1 MSDRDELTDY
11 ESDIKEYTDFIHAGI
26 DYRIEKIIALAR
38 ADERQLIAE
47 AMLSEEAVEAVAYC
61 GELFPGWAKDTMTK
75 EHRDASIGHAR
86 QQVNAAL
93 AAAGITGAGQE
104 GASNE

>member
-47 AMLSEEAVEAVAYC
+47 AMLSEEVYRVMADGVDRLLPEA
-61 GELFPGWAKDTMTK
+61 E
-75 EHRDASIGHAR
+75 RDMR
-86 QQVNAAL
+86 AAL

-104 GASNE
+104 GGEGE